1 MNECNI
7 KGGETIWPEEG
18 DDSGDTM
25 FMMDNNSLIK
35 EIRGAKIKAKRDLF
49 LAELNDPE
57 MIEESI
63 PEDEEVMIVSEP
75 EKTQK
80 IKYED
85 LDKKNKITYILKQ
98 LEKYKSND
106 L

>member
-35 EIRGAKIKAKRDLF
+35 EIRGARIKANRDLF
-49 LAELNDPE
+49 LAELNDPDMVE
-57 MIEESI
+57 ENPEEEIEI
-63 PEDEEVMIVSEP
+63 EP
-75 EKTQK
+75 EKTNQ
-80 IKYED
+80 IRFED
-85 LDKKNKITYILKQ
+85 LDKKNKVAYILKE